1 MSRPPKHGA
10 ELRHDFVKA
19 TRPSVPSEGR
29 AALLELF
36 AEELLCL
43 LQLAHRLQ
51 QAGQA
56 VHAAHR
62 VRVGVAKLRPASAPA
77 VRGIER
83 GMCVLPTYRS
93 TQSPGLV
100 LQYINHFPSCIWR
113 QNSLQSGGAGGA
125 IQSLR
130 QSPQLPKLKGMA
142 CFDTTIQLAEPT
154 LLVLVQAQHGPPETK
169 FSYHNSCKTPIE
181 VSVCGC
187 SSPSLALPRGLISC
201 DAYCIASIHHDR
213 LQTLS
218 ISLRSYSYHMLGIA
232 RIEAP
237 GSDGLRPQPHMRS
250 SCTPSRK
257 GTVS

>member
-1 MSRPPKHGA
+1 M
-10 ELRHDFVKA
+10 ELNSDTTSSSA
-19 TRPSVPSEGR
+19 TRPSVPSESR
-29 AALLELF
+29 AAQIELF

-51 QAGQA
+51 QAGQL

-154 LLVLVQAQHGPPETK
+154 LLVLVQAQHGPQETK

-187 SSPSLALPRGLISC
+187 SSRHQVWPCLEVSSRVMRTASLQSIMIAFKPCRSRSVAILTTCSGL
-201 DAYCIASIHHDR
+201 HGLR
-213 LQTLS
+213 LQDPT
-218 ISLRSYSYHMLGIA
+218 A
-232 RIEAP
+232 
-237 GSDGLRPQPHMRS
+237 
-250 SCTPSRK
+250 
-257 GTVS
+257 